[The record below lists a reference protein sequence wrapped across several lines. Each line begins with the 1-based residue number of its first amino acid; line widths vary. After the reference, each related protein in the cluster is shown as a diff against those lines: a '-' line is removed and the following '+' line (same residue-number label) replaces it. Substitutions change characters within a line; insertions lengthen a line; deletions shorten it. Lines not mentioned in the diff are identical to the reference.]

1 MQITTNELIA
11 KYKSFFKGGGHYYSD
26 PKKTEKKDN
35 GGIRW
40 GTSLAH
46 GNLEKDLERYILGTI
61 DKGIVLSPLIKPENK
76 CFFGAI
82 DVDGAVYK
90 NSEEKIKI
98 LNYINDPVRNLNY
111 PLVPCFS
118 KSGGLHLYLF
128 LKESVPAKDLI
139 KVLDNLRILF
149 ELPKNTEIFPK
160 QYGTTTPVGNGIM
173 LPFMKGQSNVFI
185 SHVDEKNNIITG
197 SLQDFINEIENKIM
211 DLDEFKHWLNYP
223 VNTEDKVETD
233 RVYTINEIK
242 QKIGKEPLNGSLY
255 DNWMTLLVA
264 N

>member
-1 MQITTNELIA
+1 MQITTNELIS

-46 GNLEKDLERYILGTI
+46 GNLEKDLERYLSGTI

-98 LNYINDPVRNLNY
+98 LNYINIFYKHKHKLN
-111 PLVPCFS
+111 F
-118 KSGGLHLYLF
+118 
-128 LKESVPAKDLI
+128 I
-139 KVLDNLRILF
+139 VL
-149 ELPKNTEIFPK
+149 
-160 QYGTTTPVGNGIM
+160 
-173 LPFMKGQSNVFI
+173 
-185 SHVDEKNNIITG
+185 
-197 SLQDFINEIENKIM
+197 
-211 DLDEFKHWLNYP
+211 
-223 VNTEDKVETD
+223 
-233 RVYTINEIK
+233 
-242 QKIGKEPLNGSLY
+242 
-255 DNWMTLLVA
+255 
-264 N
+264 